1 MGALEIE
8 QVHKRFG
15 KTVALT
21 DVTFDVGDGELVV
34 IVGPSGCGKTTLLRI
49 VAGLDQMTSGEV
61 RLDGA
66 PISNLASSR
75 RDIAMVFQSYALYPH
90 MTVERN
96 IGYPLKQRRVP
107 KPHARERVRQVAESL
122 EIADLLDRKPGQ
134 LSGGQRQ
141 RVALGR
147 AIVREPRA
155 FLMDEPLSNLDAKLR
170 AETRAE
176 ISKLQRRL
184 GVTTLY
190 VTHDQVEAMTMGDRI
205 AIMHAGRL
213 QQFGRPLELFDQPAN
228 VFVAGFLGTP
238 PMNLIRGSLTR
249 TAAGS
254 QFTVPGGALT
264 VDLPASAP
272 VPDALVASGRENDG
286 SHVWLGVRPGAAAL
300 VSAGELAQARGN
312 RVTLSGPVSRS
323 ELHGDVAYAT
333 VDIDGQELTI
343 TLDDMRVPD
352 VAHLAIKPEDIRW
365 FDSAGVLAP
374 VPT

>member
-15 KTVALT
+15 KTVALS

-107 KPHARERVRQVAESL
+107 KTYARERVRQVAESL

-147 AIVREPRA
+147 AIVREPQA

-170 AETRAE
+170 AETRSE

-238 PMNLIRGSLTR
+238 PMNLIRGRLAR
-249 TAAGS
+249 TGAGTH
-254 QFTVPGGALT
+254 FTMPGEARALEVPS
-264 VDLPASAP
+264 SAP
-272 VPDALVASGRENDG
+272 VPEVVRAAGSDNDG
-286 SHVWLGVRPGAAAL
+286 AHVWLGVRPGATAL
-300 VSAGELAQARGN
+300 VSPGELAEASRHQI
-312 RVTLSGPVSRS
+312 TLSGPVSRS
-323 ELHGDVAYAT
+323 ELHGDIAYAT
-333 VDIDGQELTI
+333 VDIGGQELTI

-365 FDSAGVLAP
+365 FDSAGDLAP
-374 VPT
+374 VPS